1 MRKLW
6 LCFALLTP
14 VQGALRL
21 DDLIREALEHNPDVA
36 AALYRYQASRYR
48 PSQASSLP
56 DTMLSAGY
64 TGSGRPWP
72 GAGLG
77 VHPTSNIGFMVAQE
91 FPFPGKRRLR
101 GEIAEAESDAD
112 YQRYQEVRLSVIAR
126 LKQAYYRFGF
136 TCQAEDSLQRNREL
150 LRLLLK
156 VSEARYAVGKTA
168 QQDVLRAQTQLA
180 LLDARSLQLE
190 RERRARQ
197 AEILSLVNRK
207 PTEPLDKPD
216 IPRPRPLNFQLE
228 ELLAKAG
235 AHAPALQRDERQVVR
250 NQLAVNLA
258 RKDYYPD
265 YAISSG
271 YYTMGRM
278 PDMFEFRVDF
288 RLPTSF
294 FRKQRAALAE
304 QSRQLA
310 ESRKTLAAT
319 AQDLAFRI
327 QDEYLLATTAFR
339 LMELYEES
347 VIPQSG
353 LTLESSLASYQTGAV
368 DFLTVFSNLSM
379 AIEYQLNYYEEMTAY
394 YQALA
399 RIEALTGGLEP

>member
-1 MRKLW
+1 MKKLW
-6 LCFALLTP
+6 LCFVLFAP
-14 VQGALRL
+14 AQGALRL
-21 DDLIREALEHNPDVA
+21 EDLIREALEHNPDIA

-48 PSQASSLP
+48 PGQASSLP

-77 VHPTSNIGFMVAQE
+77 VYPTSNIGFLVAQE

-101 GEIAEAESDAD
+101 GEIAEAESHAD
-112 YQRYQEVRLSVIAR
+112 FQRYQEIRLSVVSR
-126 LKQAYYRFGF
+126 LKQAYYRLGF
-136 TCQAEDSLQRNREL
+136 TYLAEDSLQRNREL
-150 LRLLLK
+150 LQLLLK
-156 VSEARYAVGKTA
+156 ISEARYAVGKAA
-168 QQDVLRAQTQLA
+168 QQDVLRAQTQLT
-180 LLDARSLQLE
+180 LLDARFLQLE

-207 PTEPLDKPD
+207 PAEPLDRPD
-216 IPRPRPLNFQLE
+216 IPRPQPLVLPLE

-235 AHAPALQRDERQVVR
+235 ARAPALRRDEKQVAR

-258 RKDYYPD
+258 RKDFYPD

-294 FRKQRAALAE
+294 FRKQRAAVAE
-304 QSRQLA
+304 QARQLA

-319 AQDLAFRI
+319 AQDLAYRI
-327 QDEYLLATTAFR
+327 QEEYLAATTAYR

-347 VIPQSG
+347 VVSQSN

-368 DFLTVFSNLSM
+368 DFLTVVSNFSMVL
-379 AIEYQLNYYEEMTAY
+379 EYRLNYYEEMTAF

-399 RIEALTGGLEP
+399 RLEALTGGLEP

>member
-6 LCFALLTP
+6 LCFVFLAP

-21 DDLIREALEHNPDVA
+21 EDLIREALEHNPDVA

-48 PSQASSLP
+48 PGQASSLP
-56 DTMLSAGY
+56 ETVLSAGY

-77 VHPTSNIGFMVAQE
+77 VYPTSNIGVMVAQE

-101 GEIAEAESDAD
+101 GQIAEVESNAD
-112 YQRYQEVRLSVIAR
+112 YQRYQEACLAVISR
-126 LKQAYYRFGF
+126 LKQAYYRLVF
-136 TCQAEDSLQRNREL
+136 TYLAEESLQRNREL
-150 LRLLLK
+150 LQLLLK
-156 VSEARYAVGKTA
+156 ISEARYAVGKTA

-180 LLDARSLQLE
+180 LLDARFLQLE

-197 AEILSLVNRK
+197 AEILGLVNRK
-207 PTEPLDKPD
+207 PGEPVEKPEM
-216 IPRPRPLNFQLE
+216 PRPQPLAFPLE
-228 ELLAKAG
+228 ELLAKA
-235 AHAPALQRDERQVVR
+235 AARAPALLRDEKQVAR

-294 FRKQRAALAE
+294 FRRQRAALAE

-319 AQDLAFRI
+319 AQDLAYRI
-327 QDEYLLATTAFR
+327 QEEYLAATTAYR

-347 VIPQSG
+347 VVPQSN

-368 DFLTVFSNLSM
+368 DFLTVFSNFSM
-379 AIEYQLNYYEEMTAY
+379 TLEYELNYYEEMTAH

-399 RIEALTGGLEP
+399 RLEALTGGLEP